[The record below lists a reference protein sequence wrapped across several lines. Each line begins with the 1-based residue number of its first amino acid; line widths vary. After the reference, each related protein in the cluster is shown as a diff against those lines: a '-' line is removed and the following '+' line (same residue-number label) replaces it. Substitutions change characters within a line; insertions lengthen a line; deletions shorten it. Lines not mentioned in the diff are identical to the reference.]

1 MMRIC
6 SMISVRDGLK
16 SWGATFQE
24 LIDEVVES
32 DVEVTLRDLPDAPV
46 NMVMN
51 ARDHDLVA
59 PHNIE
64 AAIQAER
71 EGFDAITTGCMLD
84 PGIEGM
90 RESVNR
96 LAVVGDCQ
104 AVMHMGSLLGRR
116 ISVLLPSETAT
127 GLIRHEAF
135 ENLVRKYGFSDK
147 LASIRGV
154 ESTSLEFAAGR
165 EELPERML
173 KQARL
178 AIRDEGADVI
188 VGYGN
193 AQLLERLRANLP
205 VPVIESVQ
213 CTISL
218 ATALVRHRVTHAGL
232 MR

>member
-1 MMRIC
+1 
-6 SMISVRDGLK
+6 
-16 SWGATFQE
+16 
-24 LIDEVVES
+24 
-32 DVEVTLRDLPDAPV
+32 
-46 NMVMN
+46 
-51 ARDHDLVA
+51 
-59 PHNIE
+59 
-64 AAIQAER
+64 
-71 EGFDAITTGCMLD
+71 
-84 PGIEGM
+84 
-90 RESVNR
+90 
-96 LAVVGDCQ
+96 
-104 AVMHMGSLLGRR
+104 MHMGSLLGRR

-165 EELPERML
+165 EERPERML
-173 KQARL
+173 AQARL